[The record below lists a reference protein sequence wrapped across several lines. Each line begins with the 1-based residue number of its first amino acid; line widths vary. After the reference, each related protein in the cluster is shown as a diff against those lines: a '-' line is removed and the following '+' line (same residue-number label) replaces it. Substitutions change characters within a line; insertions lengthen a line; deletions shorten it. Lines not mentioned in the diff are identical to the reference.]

1 MALHRETAILRVFVA
16 NVAKA
21 PEVGEEAK
29 KTRMEVEYIPAEE
42 CLKSLDYLLNQ
53 PDDIVKEFSN
63 TITF

>member
-1 MALHRETAILRVFVA
+1 MALQRKTAILWVFVA
-16 NVAKA
+16 NVAKD
-21 PEVGEEAK
+21 PELREEAK

-42 CLKSLDYLLNQ
+42 CLKILDYLLNQ